1 MKSEVTRLV
10 SHHLSYRC
18 SLGYLFFRI
27 IFAKIHFRHDYK
39 KRKHKKKPQSKSRP
53 QLRTLQQY
61 TNEQIA
67 KDTYA
72 SDENSDHPQIK
83 QRKTEDTT
91 ELTEHIL
98 PSHPLSSEN
107 AILLKYQIDH
117 VINRS
122 NNPQTPE
129 VTKTFITKTERHTNK
144 LQELIRMVK
153 T

>member
-1 MKSEVTRLV
+1 MEIS
-10 SHHLSYRC
+10 
-18 SLGYLFFRI
+18 SLLTLPGI
-27 IFAKIHFRHDYK
+27 QHFRHDYK

>member
-1 MKSEVTRLV
+1 MVQQQ
-10 SHHLSYRC
+10 
-18 SLGYLFFRI
+18 
-27 IFAKIHFRHDYK
+27 HFRHDYK
-39 KRKHKKKPQSKSRP
+39 KRKHKKKTQSKSRP

-72 SDENSDHPQIK
+72 SDENSNHPQIK

-91 ELTEHIL
+91 ELTEDIL

-129 VTKTFITKTERHTNK
+129 VTKTFINVTKTERHTNK